1 VIAFD
6 HDGLVA
12 VRDDLIVP
20 DSFDGHAKLL
30 SPIPRG
36 RISRE
41 SGFGSARRRVMPR
54 VMAIRTGIGGWV
66 YPDWRKGAFYPEGLT
81 QKRELE
87 WASRQLGAI
96 EINGT
101 YHSLQKPE
109 SFRKWREATPE
120 GFVFA
125 IKGSSY
131 ISNRKVLAGAGE
143 AMVRFYGQGLEEL
156 GDRLGPIVWQ
166 LMATKRFDADDVAAF
181 FALLPRELKG
191 LPLRYAIEVGHESF
205 ACAEFLDIARRANV
219 AVVYVEQEGRA
230 CIRERTADFAY
241 LRCKNLISREPT
253 GYAAKDIA
261 RIAALC
267 REWGAAGD
275 VFAFMIN
282 GAKERAPAAAMA
294 LAEELRG

>member
-1 VIAFD
+1 
-6 HDGLVA
+6 
-12 VRDDLIVP
+12 
-20 DSFDGHAKLL
+20 
-30 SPIPRG
+30 
-36 RISRE
+36 
-41 SGFGSARRRVMPR
+41 M
-54 VMAIRTGIGGWV
+54 IRTGIGGWT
-66 YPDWRKGAFYPEGLT
+66 YPDWRKGTFYPEGLV

-131 ISNRKVLAGAGE
+131 ITNRKVLASAAQ
-143 AMVRFYGQGLEEL
+143 AMEKFYGQGLEEL
-156 GDRLGPIVWQ
+156 GDRLGPILWQ
-166 LMATKRFDADDVAAF
+166 LMGTKKFEAEDIAGF

-205 ACAEFLDIARRANV
+205 ACPQFLDIAYRANV
-219 AVVYVEQEGRA
+219 AVVYLEQEDRA
-230 CIRERTADFAY
+230 RIAERTADFAY
-241 LRCKNLISREPT
+241 LRCKNLVSEVPT
-253 GYAAKDIA
+253 GYPPRDIE
-261 RIAALC
+261 RIGNLC
-267 REWGAAGD
+267 RAWGEQGD
-275 VFAFMIN
+275 VFAFMIH

-294 LAEELRG
+294 LAEELGLDAKK